1 MVWVAPQKTAG
12 LASSLL
18 WQTEDEI
25 GGAGGE
31 AARWAFEFQRHRLAN
46 AGALAEMR
54 KRLEGGGMYVRR
66 IVTHSITHGVCG
78 LCSQA
83 NPSGGKESFDAPGAH
98 MLARHCLFLLFTQTQ
113 MQNVNSSCHWM
124 E

>member
-1 MVWVAPQKTAG
+1 MVWVEPMKTAG

-46 AGALAEMR
+46 AGALAGMR
-54 KRLEGGGMYVRR
+54 KRLEGGGMCVRR
-66 IVTHSITHGVCG
+66 IVTDVGTPLHF
-78 LCSQA
+78 
-83 NPSGGKESFDAPGAH
+83 P
-98 MLARHCLFLLFTQTQ
+98 LFFHATQ
-113 MQNVNSSCHWM
+113 MQNVNTSCHWK